1 MGNFSE
7 LMKAGKQHAPQKA
20 RELHN
25 RELHNKGKREAKHR
39 VPSRNCTIVL
49 NVTITQSDIDD
60 LRGPTYSTQTMR
72 LRESDAEILQD
83 TAYSLGK
90 SLKKK
95 VTKSDVV
102 RLAIRITQKLAA
114 SKDNVL
120 EEVIGQM
127 KQ

>member
-1 MGNFSE
+1 
-7 LMKAGKQHAPQKA
+7 MKAGKQHAPQMA
-20 RELHN
+20 RELHS
-25 RELHNKGKREAKHR
+25 KGKREAKYR
-39 VPSRNCTIVL
+39 APSRNCTIVL

-120 EEVIGQM
+120 EEVIGQI